1 MHRKVKVKVTQSC
14 PTLCDPMDY
23 TVHGILQA
31 RIPGSPSLLQG
42 IFPTQGSNPGL
53 PHGRQILYQLSHKG
67 SPRILEWVACPFSS
81 GSSWSGIKSGS
92 PTLQADSLPTELSG
106 MEREIIRNILFTWF
120 HWIAYLNKQIAC
132 TPMQFE
138 GHGPPYYH
146 FRKPPKLLLSMLKC
160 QQKYFKLT
168 IK

>member
-67 SPRILEWVACPFSS
+67 SPRILQWVAIPSPADVPDP
-81 GSSWSGIKSGS
+81 GIEPGS
-92 PTLQADSLPTELSG
+92 PALQVDSLPTELSG
-106 MEREIIRNILFTWF
+106 MTALFPS
-120 HWIAYLNKQIAC
+120 L
-132 TPMQFE
+132 
-138 GHGPPYYH
+138 
-146 FRKPPKLLLSMLKC
+146 RKPDSSLKDFLSVS
-160 QQKYFKLT
+160 
-168 IK
+168 